1 MMTRTIGGLALFLLL
16 LCNFGQTASAE
27 EPEFIDVEALTLQDL
42 LNMETSV
49 TTKSAARTLRE
60 TPGIISVISREEL
73 TRLGVRDLLDVMQLV
88 PGFDV
93 GVDTFGELFMGAR
106 GIWTAEGKV
115 LVLFDGHPAHD
126 LGYGM
131 VPLGNHFPMDW
142 IERVEI
148 VRGPGSVVR
157 GGVASSSSSLA
168 PRRTAVR
175 LRRSVFGSLHLGRF
189 RTGTQKMS
197 FGKDGVFR

>member
-60 TPGIISVISREEL
+60 TPGIISVITREEL
-73 TRLGVRDLLDVMQLV
+73 TRLGVRDLLDVIQLV

-93 GVDTFGELFMGAR
+93 GVDTFGGLFMGAR

-142 IERVEI
+142 KI
-148 VRGPGSVVR
+148 
-157 GGVASSSSSLA
+157 
-168 PRRTAVR
+168 
-175 LRRSVFGSLHLGRF
+175 GRAH
-189 RTGTQKMS
+189 
-197 FGKDGVFR
+197 V